1 MIKHVVCFKLLD
13 NSIESKQETKNILMS
28 MVGNVPSA
36 KKVEV
41 GMDFLGSPRSFVIIL
56 QVTLDSRED
65 LDVYQNDEYHC
76 RVVKTYMHAH
86 ISQSVAIDYD
96 I

>member
-1 MIKHVVCFKLLD
+1 MIKHIVCFKLAD
-13 NSIESKQETKNILMS
+13 NSPEMREKTREILMS

-41 GMDFLGSPRSFVIIL
+41 GVDFLGSPRSFDIIL
-56 QVTLDSRED
+56 QVTLED
-65 LDVYQNDEYHC
+65 RAALDVYQNDEYHC
-76 RVVKTYMHAH
+76 RVVKTHMHAH
-86 ISQSVAIDYD
+86 TVQSIAVDYD

>member
-41 GMDFLGSPRSFVIIL
+41 GMDFLGSPRSFDIIL

-65 LDVYQNDEYHC
+65 LDVYQKDEYHC
-76 RVVKTYMHAH
+76 NVVKTYMHSH